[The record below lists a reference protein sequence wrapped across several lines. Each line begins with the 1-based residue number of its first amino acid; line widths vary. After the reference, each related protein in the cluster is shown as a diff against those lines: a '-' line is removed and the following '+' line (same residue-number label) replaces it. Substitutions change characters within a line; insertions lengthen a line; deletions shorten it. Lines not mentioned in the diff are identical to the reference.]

1 MNVHPMPR
9 STMSE
14 SLIKPHR
21 PLPTLAI
28 ALALIVGT
36 SALVGRTASAAA
48 ATPLSGT
55 LAIAPG
61 KYVAAG
67 HGKATHYTGSY
78 FRMLLPGA
86 TDKYFRN
93 PNSKAK
99 DKSYTLFIPG
109 SQRGLRL
116 GSFQPPPTPAFAS
129 DGFAL
134 ASTIVKPMTFAGIN
148 FSISTA
154 PTDAQSGQTDVAPSL
169 SATGSQV
176 TGNFSAWTAEWNS
189 IYFNQ
194 GAPKP
199 GSEPFPGPTRPVN
212 GTYNSRTKAY
222 QIIWYSLIVGGP
234 FNGFTGYWHLQGTL
248 LPST

>member
-1 MNVHPMPR
+1 MTTIPLSKTR
-9 STMSE
+9 SIMTSTTI
-14 SLIKPHR
+14 SLRHASR
-21 PLPTLAI
+21 
-28 ALALIVGT
+28 ALAV
-36 SALVGRTASAAA
+36 ALVVSAGILTAASQAQAAG
-48 ATPLSGT
+48 TPLSGT

-61 KYVAAG
+61 KYVPAG
-67 HGKATHYTGSY
+67 HGKAAHYTGSY

-93 PNSKAK
+93 PNSTAK
-99 DKSYTLFIPG
+99 DKSYTLFVPG
-109 SQRGLRL
+109 TQRGLRL
-116 GSFQPPPTPAFAS
+116 GSFQQPPSPAFAS

-134 ASTIVKPMTFAGIN
+134 ASSIVQPMKFAGID

-154 PTDAQSGQTDVAPSL
+154 QADAQSGQPDVAPSL
-169 SATGSQV
+169 SAVGGQV
-176 TGNFSAWTAEWNS
+176 IGNFSAWTAEWNS

-194 GAPKP
+194 GSPKP
-199 GSEPFPGPTRPVN
+199 GGSYPGLTRPVN

-248 LPST
+248 IP

>member
-1 MNVHPMPR
+1 
-9 STMSE
+9 MS
-14 SLIKPHR
+14 SHAHSRRAGILTFIV
-21 PLPTLAI
+21 TVTIGVGAVLA
-28 ALALIVGT
+28 G
-36 SALVGRTASAAA
+36 SAAA

-61 KYVAAG
+61 KYVPASK
-67 HGKATHYTGSY
+67 GKASHYTGSY
-78 FRMLLPGA
+78 FRMLIPGS

-93 PNSKAK
+93 VQSKAK

-109 SQRGLRL
+109 SEQGLSL
-116 GSFQPPPTPAFAS
+116 GVFQPPPTPAFAP

-154 PTDAQSGQTDVAPSL
+154 PTDAQSGLPDTPPSL
-169 SATGSQV
+169 SVTGNRV
-176 TGNFSAWTAEWNS
+176 TGNFSSWTAEWNS

-199 GSEPFPGPTRPVN
+199 GSEPFPGATKPVT
-212 GTYNSRTKAY
+212 GTYNKKTKAY

-234 FNGFTGYWHLQGTL
+234 FNGFAGYWHLQGTL
-248 LPST
+248 LPSA

>member
-1 MNVHPMPR
+1 MPTNR
-9 STMSE
+9 TPAISPT
-14 SLIKPHR
+14 R
-21 PLPTLAI
+21 ALP
-28 ALALIVGT
+28 LALSLAATLVVGAG
-36 SALVGRTASAAA
+36 ALVFGTGRAAA

-61 KYVAAG
+61 KYVPAK
-67 HGKATHYTGSY
+67 HGKAAHYTGSY

-99 DKSYTLFIPG
+99 DKTYTLFIPG

-134 ASTIVKPMTFAGIN
+134 ASSIVKPMEFAGID

-154 PTDAQSGQTDVAPSL
+154 PTDAQSGQSDVPPSL
-169 SATGSQV
+169 SVTGNQV
-176 TGNFSAWTAEWNS
+176 SGNFSAWTAEWNS

-199 GSEPFPGPTRPVN
+199 GSEPFPGPTKPVI
-212 GTYNSRTKAY
+212 GTYDSRTKAY

-234 FNGFTGYWHLQGTL
+234 FNGFTGYWHLQGIVV
-248 LPST
+248 PNS

>member
-1 MNVHPMPR
+1 MPTTR
-9 STMSE
+9 TVSATPSRAPARAL
-14 SLIKPHR
+14 SL
-21 PLPTLAI
+21 A
-28 ALALIVGT
+28 A
-36 SALVGRTASAAA
+36 ALVVGAGALVFGTARAVA
-48 ATPLSGT
+48 ATPLGGT

-61 KYVAAG
+61 KYVPARHGRAA
-67 HGKATHYTGSY
+67 HYTGSY

-99 DKSYTLFIPG
+99 DKTYTLFIPG
-109 SQRGLRL
+109 GERGLRL
-116 GSFQPPPTPAFAS
+116 GSFQPPPSPAFAS

-134 ASTIVKPMTFAGIN
+134 ASSIVEPMKFAGID

-154 PTDAQSGQTDVAPSL
+154 PTDAQSGQADVAPSL
-169 SATGSQV
+169 SVTGDQV

-199 GSEPFPGPTRPVN
+199 GSEPFPGPTRPVV
-212 GTYNSRTKAY
+212 GTFNSRTKAY

-234 FNGFTGYWHLQGTL
+234 FNGFTGYWHLQGTVV
-248 LPST
+248 PSS

>member
-1 MNVHPMPR
+1 
-9 STMSE
+9 MS
-14 SLIKPHR
+14 SHR
-21 PLPTLAI
+21 PSPRARILAP
-28 ALALIVGT
+28 ALAV
-36 SALVGRTASAAA
+36 ALAVAVAALAAAQPAAA

-61 KYVAAG
+61 KYVPAE
-67 HGKATHYTGSY
+67 HGRRAHYTGSY

-86 TDKYFRN
+86 VDKYFRN

-99 DKSYTLFIPG
+99 DKSYTLFVPG
-109 SQRGLRL
+109 SERGLRL
-116 GSFQPPPTPAFAS
+116 GSFQAPPTPAFAS

-134 ASTIVKPMTFAGIN
+134 ASSIVNPMEFAGID

-154 PTDAQSGQTDVAPSL
+154 PSDAQSGQPDVAPSL
-169 SATGSQV
+169 SVTDGQV

-199 GSEPFPGPTRPVN
+199 GPEPFPGPTRPVT
-212 GTYNSRTKAY
+212 GTYDSRTKAY

-248 LPST
+248 VPSA

>member
-1 MNVHPMPR
+1 MSSPRPSPHPR
-9 STMSE
+9 I
-14 SLIKPHR
+14 L
-21 PLPTLAI
+21 
-28 ALALIVGT
+28 ALAVALTV
-36 SALVGRTASAAA
+36 SAGALLLTAGLASA

-55 LAIAPG
+55 LGIAPG
-61 KYVAAG
+61 KYVPAK
-67 HGKATHYTGSY
+67 HGKAAHYTGSY

-86 TDKYFRN
+86 TDKYFHN

-99 DKSYTLFIPG
+99 DKTYTLFIPG
-109 SQRGLRL
+109 SQKGLRL
-116 GSFQPPPTPAFAS
+116 GAFQPPPTPAFAS

-134 ASTIVKPMTFAGIN
+134 ASSIVKPMEFAGID

-154 PTDAQSGQTDVAPSL
+154 PADAQSGLPDVVPSL
-169 SATGSQV
+169 SV
-176 TGNFSAWTAEWNS
+176 TGDRVTGDFSAWTAEWNS

-199 GSEPFPGPTRPVN
+199 GSEPFPGPTKPVN
-212 GTYNSRTKAY
+212 GTYDPKTKAY

-248 LPST
+248 VPSS

>member
-1 MNVHPMPR
+1 MTTKTDDRGRGLRRMA
-9 STMSE
+9 
-14 SLIKPHR
+14 L
-21 PLPTLAI
+21 LPGLLLGLLA
-28 ALALIVGT
+28 AGAPAT
-36 SALVGRTASAAA
+36 A

-55 LAIAPG
+55 LGVSPG
-61 KYVAAG
+61 RYVAAKKG
-67 HGKATHYTGSY
+67 HPAHYTGSY

-99 DKSYTLFIPG
+99 DKTYTLFIPG
-109 SQRGLRL
+109 TARGLRL
-116 GSFQPPPTPAFAS
+116 GSFQGPPNPAFAS

-134 ASTIVKPMTFAGIN
+134 ASNIVKPLPFAGIN

-154 PTDAQSGQTDVAPSL
+154 ATDAQSGQPDVAPTL
-169 SATGSQV
+169 SVSGSRV
-176 TGNFSAWTAEWNS
+176 SGNLSAWTAEWNS

-199 GSEPFPGPTRPVN
+199 GGAFPGSTRPVN
-212 GTYNSRTKAY
+212 GTFDKKTKAY
-222 QIIWYSLIVGGP
+222 QIAWYSLIVGGP

-248 LPST
+248 LQSS

>member
-1 MNVHPMPR
+1 
-9 STMSE
+9 MS
-14 SLIKPHR
+14 SHQPSPHLR
-21 PLPTLAI
+21 IL
-28 ALALIVGT
+28 ALAVALTV
-36 SALVGRTASAAA
+36 SAITLLLTTALASA

-61 KYVAAG
+61 KYVPAG
-67 HGKATHYTGSY
+67 HGKAAHYTGSY

-86 TDKYFRN
+86 TDKYFHN

-99 DKSYTLFIPG
+99 DKTYTLFIPG

-116 GSFQPPPTPAFAS
+116 GSFQPPPSPAFAS

-134 ASTIVKPMTFAGIN
+134 ASTIVKPMEFAGID

-169 SATGSQV
+169 SV
-176 TGNFSAWTAEWNS
+176 TGDQMSGNLSAWTAEWNS

-199 GSEPFPGPTRPVN
+199 GSEPFPGSTKPVV
-212 GTYNSRTKAY
+212 GTYNSKTKAY

-248 LPST
+248 VPSS

>member
-1 MNVHPMPR
+1 MNVNPTPR

-14 SLIKPHR
+14 SLIKSHR
-21 PLPTLAI
+21 PLRPFAI
-28 ALALIVGT
+28 ALVLIAGA
-36 SALVGRTASAAA
+36 SALVAHSAPAVAA
-48 ATPLSGT
+48 MPLSGT

-61 KYVAAG
+61 KYVPAA
-67 HGKATHYTGSY
+67 HGKAAHYTGSY

-109 SQRGLRL
+109 SERGLQL
-116 GSFQPPPTPAFAS
+116 GVFQPPPTPAFAS

-134 ASTIVKPMTFAGIN
+134 ASSIVKPMTFAGIN

-154 PTDAQSGQTDVAPSL
+154 PTDAQSGLADVAPSL
-169 SATGSQV
+169 SVTGNQV

-212 GTYNSRTKAY
+212 GTYNSRTRAY

-248 LPST
+248 VPST

>member
-1 MNVHPMPR
+1 
-9 STMSE
+9 MSD
-14 SLIKPHR
+14 SLTTSHR
-21 PLPTLAI
+21 PSRSLAAALALAASMVVIAGSPTLA
-28 ALALIVGT
+28 G
-36 SALVGRTASAAA
+36 A

-61 KYVAAG
+61 KYVPP
-67 HGKATHYTGSY
+67 GKGEPAHYTGSY
-78 FRMLLPGA
+78 FRMILPGGI
-86 TDKYFRN
+86 DKYFRN

-109 SQRGLRL
+109 SERGLRL
-116 GSFQPPPTPAFAS
+116 GSFQQPPTPAFAS

-134 ASTIVKPMTFAGIN
+134 ASDIVQPLTFAGIN

-154 PTDAQSGQTDVAPSL
+154 PTDAQSGQPDVPPSL
-169 SATGSQV
+169 SVTGNRV

-199 GSEPFPGPTRPVN
+199 GSEPYPGFTKPVT
-212 GTYNSRTKAY
+212 GTYNKKTKAY

-248 LPST
+248 VPNT

>member
-1 MNVHPMPR
+1 MTSTTFSPR
-9 STMSE
+9 RARMA
-14 SLIKPHR
+14 LAAA
-21 PLPTLAI
+21 LAI
-28 ALALIVGT
+28 G
-36 SALVGRTASAAA
+36 AAILTVA
-48 ATPLSGT
+48 AQAQAIGTPLSGT
-55 LAIAPG
+55 LAISPG
-61 KYVAAG
+61 KYVPAG
-67 HGKATHYTGSY
+67 HGKASHYTGSY

-99 DKSYTLFIPG
+99 DKTYTLFVPG
-109 SQRGLRL
+109 TQKGLRL
-116 GSFQPPPTPAFAS
+116 GSFQQPPTPAFAS

-134 ASTIVKPMTFAGIN
+134 ANSIVQPMKFAGID

-154 PTDAQSGQTDVAPSL
+154 PADAQSGQADVAPSL
-169 SATGSQV
+169 STVGGQV
-176 TGNFSAWTAEWNS
+176 VGNFSAWTAEWNS

-194 GAPKP
+194 GSPKP
-199 GSEPFPGPTRPVN
+199 GGSYPGLTHPVN

-248 LPST
+248 IP